1 MFLLRIVRCVVY
13 WYLLQYDCLDSK
25 TSRAA
30 GPIGDG
36 SAVAG
41 SSLFAGLYN
50 NNNTY
55 AVIYAGE
62 FGEFRVVAET

>member
-1 MFLLRIVRCVVY
+1 MIAS
-13 WYLLQYDCLDSK
+13 SK